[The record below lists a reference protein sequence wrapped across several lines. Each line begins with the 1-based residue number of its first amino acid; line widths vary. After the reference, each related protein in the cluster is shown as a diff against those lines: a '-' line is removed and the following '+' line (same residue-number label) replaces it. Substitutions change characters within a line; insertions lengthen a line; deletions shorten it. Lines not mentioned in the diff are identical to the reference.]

1 MSSTRKQMDDPKI
14 TLAKAKLTA
23 AQLRTRAAHQEE
35 QAAMYRK
42 AAGPLQG
49 SQADNCNCQAA
60 IAEALAAENRAKAG
74 LIEAEAEAA
83 FRCHTQID

>member
-1 MSSTRKQMDDPKI
+1 
-14 TLAKAKLTA
+14 
-23 AQLRTRAAHQEE
+23 
-35 QAAMYRK
+35 MYRK